1 MNNVVAKI
9 LIVLQLVFSICFMCF
24 AGAVYSFQKGWR
36 DRAESAETRNG
47 ELSLS
52 LEQVRS
58 DKETQESSLNAEVLK
73 ERERADVALAKVGN
87 LQNDLAQSEQEL
99 ANKDAEREK
108 HLVDLGIAQE
118 EAEARGV
125 ESNALRQEVEALRD
139 QLNTGIK
146 RRRELDG
153 QKLDLQSE
161 IGELSEREEY
171 LHTEIARLR
180 DLLRLNEVDP
190 DEVYVGTV
198 PAAIQKVDG
207 VVRQSRK
214 NTSRTVELVEISVG
228 TDDGINK
235 KMKLIVYRG
244 RRFICEIEVT
254 DVYPDMAVG
263 RVLEETRNGTIER
276 GDHVTTKL

>member
-1 MNNVVAKI
+1 M
-9 LIVLQLVFSICFMCF
+9 
-24 AGAVYSFQKGWR
+24 
-36 DRAESAETRNG
+36 
-47 ELSLS
+47 
-52 LEQVRS
+52 RS

-73 ERERADVALAKVGN
+73 ERTRAEDALAKLEN
-87 LQNDLAQSEQEL
+87 LRNDLVQSEQEL
-99 ANKDAEREK
+99 ANQDAEREK
-108 HLVDLGIAQE
+108 HLADLGIAQE

-244 RRFICEIEVT
+244 RSFICEIEVT